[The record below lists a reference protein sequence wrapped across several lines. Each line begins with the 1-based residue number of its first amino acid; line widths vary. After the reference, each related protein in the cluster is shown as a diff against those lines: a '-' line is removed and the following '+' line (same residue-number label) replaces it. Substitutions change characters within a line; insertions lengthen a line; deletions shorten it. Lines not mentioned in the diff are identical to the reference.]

1 MISYIAL
8 FLFVL
13 GIILLQENHCRIRV
27 SVFGKQYDL
36 IPIIAYLVFL
46 AFYGLRQNIGYDYQM
61 YVATVNG
68 GFADEV
74 YGSKGEILSAALL
87 DFASYMDS
95 SYLFFFL
102 VAAISLAGI
111 VYALHHYAE
120 MESSLGWGLLVFL
133 ALPIGLIFTLSIQ
146 RQFLA
151 IGFILYGMKYL
162 WERKPWKYAGGTLLA
177 VGSHLSSFNAFLLY
191 FVQTPKL
198 NKKMLVAIGLVG
210 SVLMLW
216 AAEIVS
222 VFLPVYQQYIENSY
236 RDIEGGESQAVL
248 YGIFLVIALL
258 LSRYVKD
265 KVRYEVFLRN
275 YLCGIFFLIWIFPFD
290 PNVAIRFGA
299 TGLLSILFMLPMW
312 FSAFSPKDRGLA
324 KVVCVIL
331 LAMLYAY
338 NLAVTSGDYY
348 IPYQSVFS

>member
-1 MISYIAL
+1 MISYITL

-68 GFADEV
+68 GIADAV

-111 VYALHHYAE
+111 VYALHHYAK

-177 VGSHLSSFNAFLLY
+177 LVSHLSSFNAFLLY

-198 NKKMLVAIGLVG
+198 SKKMIVAIGLVG

-222 VFLPVYQQYIENSY
+222 VF
-236 RDIEGGESQAVL
+236 
-248 YGIFLVIALL
+248 
-258 LSRYVKD
+258 
-265 KVRYEVFLRN
+265 
-275 YLCGIFFLIWIFPFD
+275 CPF
-290 PNVAIRFGA
+290 
-299 TGLLSILFMLPMW
+299 TSSI
-312 FSAFSPKDRGLA
+312 
-324 KVVCVIL
+324 
-331 LAMLYAY
+331 
-338 NLAVTSGDYY
+338 
-348 IPYQSVFS
+348 